1 MDVVFTKDGSVNTL
15 RSRLGALDTSV
26 LPHSY
31 KSNSTKEELALEYA
45 ENFRRQFVSLFPER
59 RPLLLFP
66 KNECGVRKLVC
77 TTLRPT
83 QLQYRELYN
92 LEACARFTSQFLDF
106 EPVEEA
112 TRIPSVLPSP
122 SFVMRQQVGDSF
134 GFANV
139 LCSLLVGAGY
149 DAYVVCGFAPE
160 WVTMNDETW
169 QELPTYA
176 RVDAAEGKSRRS
188 GETTIGSSGGAG
200 EKTEGAGEKTGGAPV
215 ASPRSAAASPR
226 GSPRG
231 GSYEMKPHGIPK
243 SKFLESKRMD
253 AEEAKKAEAQ
263 RAQAEGDPDPN
274 EGREIPDCSKTDPL
288 HGRRYH
294 AWVMVSPHKRDVD
307 GYKFVEATTGRIYPV
322 ESSPYLGIEALWNHR
337 NYWVNMQNPVFGD
350 AAATQGV
357 GEFNYDLTNTEYWE
371 YVFIDPLVRGLP
383 GGGPPPPGGAGDSSG
398 MGGAGGF
405 GGDGGN
411 GNSGGGGD
419 GSGGGGDGSGGSG
432 AGEGKSGEGGGGDD
446 MDLEHEQILDLPP
459 SWVAKLALERERFR
473 LRYGTTGS
481 RINLY
486 IRSKVELFAE
496 NVHEMGLV
504 RRTTV
509 YEDLGRTIP
518 RVIVESFVNRRD
530 KLYKRVRSPLKCLSH
545 EYFHP
550 GRPAGLK
557 EFVNIPGRRRV
568 MRFYLDARLDG
579 LLERTDVIGKG
590 MTERFRGRDDR
601 LRTRRVNVDRNRGS
615 RGQYVSYLLPSAEL
629 GELAIVKMVERFDRA
644 RDGTP
649 AEVDVATRTFF
660 VAEGR
665 ATYAF
670 HYDSSQITATTADY
684 YKDESKT
691 NEYSSKYASSTD
703 PAAHKDEVAE
713 VWAAEKACYGEIRN
727 SERET
732 SEVLQSRR
740 IEEGRV
746 LLDRSVFETASAR
759 AQEAAAGRKEDKE
772 EEQIVVD
779 PNHVEYLTPFLQD
792 LPDPSAPSRE
802 QASRSRTNCL
812 AALKERL
819 LERADIIQKRLDD
832 ENQKLAKKQAA
843 FQRSRDHVEGAD
855 EEFEQFCSKAM
866 FTIQILEQRLAQHEV
881 SALQKYADMDAKL
894 RNDPR
899 LGVLLK

>member
-1 MDVVFTKDGSVNTL
+1 MTSAASDVVFTKQGAVNTL

-45 ENFRRQFVSLFPER
+45 ENFRRQFVSLFPDR

-77 TTLRPT
+77 TTIRPT

-92 LEACARFTSQFLDF
+92 LEACSRFVSQFLDF
-106 EPVEEA
+106 EPVEDA
-112 TRIPSVLPSP
+112 LRIPSVLPSP
-122 SFVMRQQVGDSF
+122 SFILQQQIGDSF

-139 LCSLLVGAGY
+139 LCSLLIGAGY

-160 WVTMNDETW
+160 WITMNDEAW
-169 QELPTYA
+169 QDLPDYA
-176 RVDAAEGKSRRS
+176 KADANEGSVRRPGEFSTSTVVPNDAGRKTTEEASSSKEEGKSQ
-188 GETTIGSSGGAG
+188 
-200 EKTEGAGEKTGGAPV
+200 
-215 ASPRSAAASPR
+215 SPR
-226 GSPRG
+226 GEG
-231 GSYEMKPHGIPK
+231 YEMKPHGIPK
-243 SKFLESKRMD
+243 SSYIAAISEAEREAKE
-253 AEEAKKAEAQ
+253 AEER
-263 RAQAEGDPDPN
+263 RALAEGDPDPN
-274 EGREIPDCSKTDPL
+274 EGREIPDCSKSDPL

-322 ESSPYLGIEALWNHR
+322 ENSPYLGIDSLWNNR
-337 NYWVNMQNPVFGD
+337 NYWANMQNPVMGDD
-350 AAATQGV
+350 AATSGV
-357 GEFNYDLTNTEYWE
+357 ADFNYDLTNTEFWE
-371 YVFIDPLVRGLP
+371 YVFIDPLLRGLP
-383 GGGPPPPGGAGDSSG
+383 GGGPPAP
-398 MGGAGGF
+398 
-405 GGDGGN
+405 GDGTGEGEGRGN
-411 GNSGGGGD
+411 GGGD
-419 GSGGGGDGSGGSG
+419 EGDGES
-432 AGEGKSGEGGGGDD
+432 GEGKMGEGGGDD
-446 MDLEHEQILDLPP
+446 DIEHEQILDLPP
-459 SWVAKLALERERFR
+459 SWVAKLYLERERFR

-481 RINLY
+481 RINSY

-509 YEDLGRTIP
+509 YEDLGRTRP
-518 RVIVESFVNRRD
+518 RVIVEIFVNRRD
-530 KLYKRVRSPLKCLSH
+530 KLYKRVRTPLKCLCH
-545 EYFHP
+545 EYFHA
-550 GRPAGLK
+550 GRPAGLR
-557 EFVNIPGRRRV
+557 EFINIPGRRRV
-568 MRFYLDARLDG
+568 MRFYLEARLDG
-579 LLERTDVIGKG
+579 LKERVDVIGKG
-590 MTERFRGRDDR
+590 MTERYEGRDDR
-601 LRTRRVNVDRNRGS
+601 LRVRRVNVDRTRGS

-644 RDGTP
+644 TDGTP
-649 AEVDVATRTFF
+649 ANIDVATRTYY
-660 VAEGR
+660 VADGR
-665 ATYAF
+665 ATYSF
-670 HYDSSQITATTADY
+670 HYDSSQITANVADY

-691 NEYSSKYASSTD
+691 NEYSSKYATSTD

-713 VWAAEKACYGEIRN
+713 VWAAEKMCYGEIRN

-732 SEVLQSRR
+732 SDILQSRR

-746 LLDRSVFETASAR
+746 LLDRSVFETATAR

-772 EEQIVVD
+772 EAQVVVD
-779 PNHVEYLTPFLQD
+779 PNQVEYLSPFLQD
-792 LPDPSAPSRE
+792 LPDPANPTRE
-802 QASRSRTNCL
+802 QASKSRTNCL

-899 LGVLLK
+899 LAVLLK